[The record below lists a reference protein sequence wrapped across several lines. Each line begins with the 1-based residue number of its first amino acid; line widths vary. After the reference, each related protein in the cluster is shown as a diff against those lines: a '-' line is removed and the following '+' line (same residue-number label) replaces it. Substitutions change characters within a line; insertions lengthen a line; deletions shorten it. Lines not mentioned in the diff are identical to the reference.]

1 METNDLRIGKYVIVR
16 NHPILFPVELAHSDV
31 VSNAQS
37 AGFFILR
44 LNAQDADVVCW
55 GESIS
60 LNLKSNE
67 AADAGII
74 REFVSRVAVSLP
86 PLREKKTAEVHR

>member
-1 METNDLRIGKYVIVR
+1 M
-16 NHPILFPVELAHSDV
+16 
-31 VSNAQS
+31 
-37 AGFFILR
+37 